1 VCVRLSC
8 QSFSNINVTGRIITG
23 NIFYNF

>member
-1 VCVRLSC
+1 VRLSC

-23 NIFYNF
+23 NIFYNL